1 MPDMQ
6 RKFGGNDERS
16 VNNFHAGAFPVLR
29 AAVPLWYNGLKEK
42 RTMRPS
48 PAGDGL
54 YREEVF
60 THLRRKLPMKLHFY
74 GADRCVTGSCH
85 CLEINGKKILID
97 CGLQQGRDE
106 MDNRYLAFAPGN
118 IDILL
123 VTHAHID
130 HTGRIPLL
138 VKNGFHGR
146 ILTTRLTADLMKI
159 MLLDSA
165 HIQESDA
172 EYENR
177 KGERAGRDPVEP
189 LYTEQDALDVFKY
202 VTTCEYG
209 EKIDLCEGVSA
220 VFTDAGHLLGSAS
233 ITLELEEVGV
243 HKTVVFSGDIGNVDQ
258 PIIRDPQLLKK
269 ADYVVMESTYGDR
282 NHTEVWSYTDEL
294 AEIIDETLGKG
305 GNVVIPSFAVGRTQ
319 ELLYFIREIK
329 DQKLVKSTPNFPVY
343 IDSPLAKSA
352 TTVFCGDLHGYL
364 DEQALELVK
373 DGTHMFTFPN
383 LNLVESSEESKML
396 NMDTTP
402 KVIISASGMCDAGRI
417 RHHLKH
423 NLWRANSAVVFVGFQ
438 SPGTLGR
445 RLLDG
450 VEKVKLFGEEIAVKA
465 KIVNFQGL
473 SSHADHDHLIEWI
486 KAFDPKPA
494 HVFVVHGDAD
504 VAPVFADELCSLGF
518 SAHAAKFTE
527 SYDLAA
533 GAMLSEGYIS
543 ERKRTM
549 QASRAD
555 NLYGKLLAAGEAL
568 LELIRRFKGRSNKEI
583 AAFTGQITA
592 LIDRFQ

>member
-1 MPDMQ
+1 
-6 RKFGGNDERS
+6 
-16 VNNFHAGAFPVLR
+16 
-29 AAVPLWYNGLKEK
+29 
-42 RTMRPS
+42 
-48 PAGDGL
+48 
-54 YREEVF
+54 
-60 THLRRKLPMKLHFY
+60 MKLSFY

-85 CLEINGKKILID
+85 CLEVNGKRILVD

-106 MDNRYLAFAPGN
+106 VDNTALPFHPGS
-118 IDILL
+118 IDAVL

-130 HTGRIPLL
+130 HSGRIPMLI
-138 VKNGFHGR
+138 KNGFQGK
-146 ILTTRLTADLMKI
+146 IITTRLTADLLDI
-159 MLLDSA
+159 MLQDSA
-165 HIQESDA
+165 HIQEQDA
-172 EYENR
+172 EYQNR
-177 KGERAGRDPVEP
+177 KNKRAGRPEIEP
-189 LYTEQDALDVFKY
+189 IYTVADALRVREF
-202 VTTCEYG
+202 VQTCEYG
-209 EKIDLCEGVSA
+209 QDVPVMDGVTA
-220 VFTDAGHLLGSAS
+220 QFIDAGHLLGSAS
-233 ITLELEEVGV
+233 IRLTCREGDEER
-243 HKTVVFSGDIGNVDQ
+243 TIVFSGDIGNVDQ
-258 PIIRDPQLLKK
+258 PIIRDPQFFTS
-269 ADYVVMESTYGDR
+269 ADYVLTESTYGDR

-329 DQKLVKSTPNFPVY
+329 DQGLVKSVPDFPVY
-343 IDSPLAKSA
+343 IDSPLAKAA

-364 DEQALELVK
+364 DEAALELVK
-373 DGTHMFTFPN
+373 DGTHMFSFPN
-383 LNLVESSEESKML
+383 LHLVETTEESRML
-396 NMDTTP
+396 NLDKTP
-402 KVIISASGMCDAGRI
+402 KIIISASGMCDAGRI

-445 RLLDG
+445 KLLDG
-450 VEKVKLFGEEIAVKA
+450 AESVKLFGEEIAVKA
-465 KIVNFQGL
+465 KVVNFQGL

-504 VAPVFADELCSLGF
+504 VAPAFADELCSLGF

-533 GAMLSEGYIS
+533 GVMLSEGYIS

-583 AAFTGQITA
+583 TAFTGQITA
-592 LIDRFQ
+592 LVDRFQ

>member
-1 MPDMQ
+1 
-6 RKFGGNDERS
+6 
-16 VNNFHAGAFPVLR
+16 
-29 AAVPLWYNGLKEK
+29 
-42 RTMRPS
+42 
-48 PAGDGL
+48 
-54 YREEVF
+54 
-60 THLRRKLPMKLHFY
+60 MKLHFY

-85 CLEINGKKILID
+85 CLEINGKKILVD

-106 MDNRYLAFAPGN
+106 LDNRYLAFAPGS

-177 KGERAGRDPVEP
+177 KGERAGREHVDP

-202 VTTCEYG
+202 VTTCEYE
-209 EKIDLCEGVSA
+209 EKVDLCEGVSA

-233 ITLELEEVGV
+233 ITLELEENGV
-243 HKTVVFSGDIGNVDQ
+243 HKTLVFSGDIGNVDQ

-343 IDSPLAKSA
+343 IDSPLAKAA

-486 KAFDPKPA
+486 KAFDPEPA
-494 HVFVVHGDAD
+494 HVFVVHGDED
-504 VAPVFADELCSLGF
+504 VAPVFAEELNSLGF
-518 SAHAAKFTE
+518 HAHAAKFTE
-527 SYDLAA
+527 CYDLAA
-533 GAMLSEGYIS
+533 NEMVSEGYIS
-543 ERKRTM
+543 ERKRTA
-549 QASRAD
+549 QKSRAD
-555 NLYGKLLAAGEAL
+555 NLYAKLVSAAESLLALAKHC
-568 LELIRRFKGRSNKEI
+568 KGRPNKDI
-583 AAFTGQITA
+583 SALTGQIIS
-592 LIDRFQ
+592 LIERFRE

>member
-1 MPDMQ
+1 
-6 RKFGGNDERS
+6 
-16 VNNFHAGAFPVLR
+16 
-29 AAVPLWYNGLKEK
+29 
-42 RTMRPS
+42 
-48 PAGDGL
+48 
-54 YREEVF
+54 
-60 THLRRKLPMKLHFY
+60 MKLHFY

-85 CLEINGKKILID
+85 CLEINGKKILVD
-97 CGLQQGRDE
+97 RGLQQGRDE
-106 MDNRYLAFAPGN
+106 LDNRYLAFAPGN

-177 KGERAGRDPVEP
+177 KGERAGREHVDP

-202 VTTCEYG
+202 VTTCEYE
-209 EKIDLCEGVSA
+209 EKVDLCEGVSA
-220 VFTDAGHLLGSAS
+220 LFTDAGHLLGSAS
-233 ITLELEEVGV
+233 ITIELEENGV
-243 HKTVVFSGDIGNVDQ
+243 HKTIVFSGDIGNVDQ

-319 ELLYFIREIK
+319 ELLYFIHEIK

-343 IDSPLAKSA
+343 IDSPLAKAA

-364 DEQALELVK
+364 DEQALDLVK

-450 VEKVKLFGEEIAVKA
+450 VEKVKLFGEEIAVRA
-465 KIVNFQGL
+465 FRPTPTMTTL
-473 SSHADHDHLIEWI
+473 SSGSRPSTRSLRMCSSSTATRTLRPCL
-486 KAFDPKPA
+486 PKSSIPSASMRTRPSLPSATTSLRTKWSARATFPSASARRRSPA
-494 HVFVVHGDAD
+494 
-504 VAPVFADELCSLGF
+504 PTTSTPSSWRQRSRCLSLP
-518 SAHAAKFTE
+518 SAA
-527 SYDLAA
+527 
-533 GAMLSEGYIS
+533 
-543 ERKRTM
+543 
-549 QASRAD
+549 RAD
-555 NLYGKLLAAGEAL
+555 PT
-568 LELIRRFKGRSNKEI
+568 RTFPRSP
-583 AAFTGQITA
+583 ARSSA
-592 LIDRFQ
+592 

>member
-1 MPDMQ
+1 
-6 RKFGGNDERS
+6 
-16 VNNFHAGAFPVLR
+16 
-29 AAVPLWYNGLKEK
+29 
-42 RTMRPS
+42 
-48 PAGDGL
+48 
-54 YREEVF
+54 
-60 THLRRKLPMKLHFY
+60 MKLSFY
-74 GADRCVTGSCH
+74 GADQCVTGSCH
-85 CLEINGKKILID
+85 CLEVNGKKILVD

-106 MDNRYLAFAPGN
+106 IDNAALPFHPGS
-118 IDILL
+118 IDAVL

-130 HTGRIPLL
+130 HSGRIPMLI
-138 VKNGFHGR
+138 KNGFAGP
-146 ILTTRLTADLMKI
+146 IITTRVTANLLDI
-159 MLLDSA
+159 MLQDSA
-165 HIQESDA
+165 HIQEQDA
-172 EYENR
+172 EYHNR
-177 KGERAGRDPVEP
+177 KNKRAGRPEVEP
-189 LYTEQDALDVFKY
+189 IYTVEDAMRVREFIRP
-202 VTTCEYG
+202 CEYG
-209 EKIDLCEGVSA
+209 QQVQITDDVTAEFI
-220 VFTDAGHLLGSAS
+220 DAGHLLGSAS
-233 ITLELEEVGV
+233 IRLTCREGGE
-243 HKTVVFSGDIGNVDQ
+243 TRTIVFSGDIGNVDQ
-258 PIIRDPQLLKK
+258 PIIRNPQFFDS
-269 ADYVVMESTYGDR
+269 ADYVLMESTYGDR

-329 DQKLVKSTPNFPVY
+329 DQGLVKSVPDFPVY
-343 IDSPLAKSA
+343 IDSPLAKAA

-364 DEQALELVK
+364 DEAALELVK
-373 DGTHMFTFPN
+373 DGTHMFSFPN
-383 LNLVESSEESKML
+383 LHLVETTEESRML
-396 NMDTTP
+396 NLDKTP
-402 KVIISASGMCDAGRI
+402 KIIISASGMCDAGRI

-445 RLLDG
+445 KLLDG
-450 VEKVKLFGEEIAVKA
+450 AESVKLFGEEIAVKA
-465 KIVNFQGL
+465 KVVNFQGL

-504 VAPVFADELCSLGF
+504 VAPAFADELCSLGF

-533 GAMLSEGYIS
+533 GVMLSEGYIS